1 MLKLRNEYTDDEM
14 LLLIFAATAGEP
26 VDPEAVL
33 GTLNRLFVAAEYD
46 DHEEYA
52 INTAGVVPNKPGP
65 ERDKMWAWLERIEKR
80 LGIEVEVWGSDGEYL
95 TPTTLNGSSLS
106 PMVFMSFSLSCVAMG
121 TKPKRGLA
129 DTRSPAVRSD
139 WRMFGRRRRTR
150 RRAAWRLEYWR

>member
-1 MLKLRNEYTDDEM
+1 MLKLRSGYTEDEV
-14 LLLIFAATAGEP
+14 LLLTFAATAGEP

-95 TPTTLNGSSLS
+95 TPTTLNGRIYWSGDFGSEEDLRYVEHDLAESLRNLAEFHRAWR
-106 PMVFMSFSLSCVAMG
+106 VFA
-121 TKPKRGLA
+121 A
-129 DTRSPAVRSD
+129 AATRSKVEVK
-139 WRMFGRRRRTR
+139 
-150 RRAAWRLEYWR
+150 RA